1 MPKALIVEDEPLM
14 REYLWRNLDRIHNA
28 WKATACAKDGLEAIE
43 ILRHHSFDLVIT
55 DIRMPHCDGLEL
67 ASYINDNC
75 PGTAVVILSGHDEFE
90 YARSALQKGVSD
102 YLLKPLDDKALNALL
117 DRLASNKKL
126 SVDDGDEEPAVQD
139 QDSESPSLL
148 IERARLFIKENYTR
162 PLALNDVAQ
171 ALDVS
176 PSYLSSVFKSDKGEG
191 AGGEAACELQ
201 GRQGRRHSAGSRLH
215 IDQVLRLG
223 IQEVFRHDS
232 ERIPPI
238 GIRKLN
244 AIGRKELRSWR

>member
-14 REYLWRNLDRIHNA
+14 REYLWRNLERIHNT

-55 DIRMPHCDGLEL
+55 DIRMPRCDGLEL

-139 QDSESPSLL
+139 RDSESPSLL

-176 PSYLSSVFKSDKGEG
+176 PSYLSSVFKSDKGETYTKY
-191 AGGEAACELQ
+191 
-201 GRQGRRHSAGSRLH
+201 
-215 IDQVLRLG
+215 ILRLRMERAAKLLVSYKAG
-223 IQEVFRHDS
+223 KVGDIAQEAGFTSTKYFDS
-232 ERIPPI
+232 AFKKYFGMTPNEYRQSES
-238 GIRKLN
+238 G
-244 AIGRKELRSWR
+244 S

>member
-14 REYLWRNLDRIHNA
+14 REYLWRNLERIHNA

-55 DIRMPHCDGLEL
+55 DIRMPRCDGLEL

-75 PGTAVVILSGHDEFE
+75 PGTAVVVLSGHDEFE

-176 PSYLSSVFKSDKGEG
+176 PSYLSSVFKSDKGETYTKY
-191 AGGEAACELQ
+191 
-201 GRQGRRHSAGSRLH
+201 
-215 IDQVLRLG
+215 ILRLRMERAAKLLVSYKAG
-223 IQEVFRHDS
+223 KVGDIAQEAGFTSTKYFDS
-232 ERIPPI
+232 AFKKYFGMTPNEYRQSES
-238 GIRKLN
+238 G
-244 AIGRKELRSWR
+244 S

>member
-1 MPKALIVEDEPLM
+1 MLKALIVEDEPLM

-55 DIRMPHCDGLEL
+55 DIRMPRCDGLEL

-126 SVDDGDEEPAVQD
+126 SVDDGDEEPVVQD
-139 QDSESPSLL
+139 RDSESPSLL

-176 PSYLSSVFKSDKGEG
+176 PSYLSSVFKSDKGETYTKY
-191 AGGEAACELQ
+191 
-201 GRQGRRHSAGSRLH
+201 
-215 IDQVLRLG
+215 ILRLRMERAAKLLVSYKAG
-223 IQEVFRHDS
+223 KVGDIAQEAGFTSTKYFDS
-232 ERIPPI
+232 AFKKYFGMTPNEYRQSES
-238 GIRKLN
+238 G
-244 AIGRKELRSWR
+244 S

>member
-14 REYLWRNLDRIHNA
+14 REYLWRNLERIHNA

-55 DIRMPHCDGLEL
+55 DIRMPRCDGLEL

-126 SVDDGDEEPAVQD
+126 SMEDGDEEPAVQD

-176 PSYLSSVFKSDKGEG
+176 PSYLSSVFKSDKGETYTKY
-191 AGGEAACELQ
+191 
-201 GRQGRRHSAGSRLH
+201 
-215 IDQVLRLG
+215 ILRLRMERAAKLLVSYKAG
-223 IQEVFRHDS
+223 KVGDIAQEAGFTSTKYFDS
-232 ERIPPI
+232 AFKKYFGMTPNEYRQSES
-238 GIRKLN
+238 G
-244 AIGRKELRSWR
+244 S

>member
-55 DIRMPHCDGLEL
+55 DIRMPRCDGLEL

-126 SVDDGDEEPAVQD
+126 SVDDEDEEPVVQD

-176 PSYLSSVFKSDKGEG
+176 PSYLSSVFKSDKGETYTKY
-191 AGGEAACELQ
+191 
-201 GRQGRRHSAGSRLH
+201 
-215 IDQVLRLG
+215 ILRLRMERAAKLLVSYKAG
-223 IQEVFRHDS
+223 KVGDIAQEAGFTSTKYFDS
-232 ERIPPI
+232 AFKKYFGMTPNEYRQSES
-238 GIRKLN
+238 G
-244 AIGRKELRSWR
+244 S

>member
-14 REYLWRNLDRIHNA
+14 REYLWRNLERIHNA

-126 SVDDGDEEPAVQD
+126 SVDDGDEEPVVQD

-176 PSYLSSVFKSDKGEG
+176 PSYLSSVFKSDKGETYTKY
-191 AGGEAACELQ
+191 
-201 GRQGRRHSAGSRLH
+201 
-215 IDQVLRLG
+215 ILRLRMERAAKLLVSYKAG
-223 IQEVFRHDS
+223 KVGDIAQEAGFTSTKYFDS
-232 ERIPPI
+232 AFKKYFGMTPNEYRQSES
-238 GIRKLN
+238 G
-244 AIGRKELRSWR
+244 S

>member
-14 REYLWRNLDRIHNA
+14 REYLWRNLDRIHNT

-43 ILRHHSFDLVIT
+43 ILRHHAFDLVIT
-55 DIRMPHCDGLEL
+55 DIRMPRCDGLEL

-117 DRLASNKKL
+117 DRLASNKKP

-176 PSYLSSVFKSDKGEG
+176 PSYLSSVFKSDKGETYTKY
-191 AGGEAACELQ
+191 
-201 GRQGRRHSAGSRLH
+201 
-215 IDQVLRLG
+215 ILRLRMERAAKLLVSYKAG
-223 IQEVFRHDS
+223 KVGDIAQEAGFTSTKYFDS
-232 ERIPPI
+232 AFKKYFGMTPNEYRQSES
-238 GIRKLN
+238 G
-244 AIGRKELRSWR
+244 S

>member
-14 REYLWRNLDRIHNA
+14 REYLWRNLERIHNA

-55 DIRMPHCDGLEL
+55 DIRMPRCDGLEL

-117 DRLASNKKL
+117 DRLASNKKR

-139 QDSESPSLL
+139 RDSESPSLL

-176 PSYLSSVFKSDKGEG
+176 PSYLSSVFKSDKGETYTKY
-191 AGGEAACELQ
+191 
-201 GRQGRRHSAGSRLH
+201 
-215 IDQVLRLG
+215 ILRLRMERAAKLLVSYKAG
-223 IQEVFRHDS
+223 KVGDIAQEAGFTSTKYFDS
-232 ERIPPI
+232 AFKKYFGMTPNEYRQSES
-238 GIRKLN
+238 G
-244 AIGRKELRSWR
+244 S

>member
-43 ILRHHSFDLVIT
+43 ILRHHTFDLVIT
-55 DIRMPHCDGLEL
+55 DIRMPRCDGLEL

-75 PGTAVVILSGHDEFE
+75 PDTAVVILSGHDEFE

-139 QDSESPSLL
+139 RDSESPSLL

-176 PSYLSSVFKSDKGEG
+176 PSYLSSVFKSDKGETYTKY
-191 AGGEAACELQ
+191 
-201 GRQGRRHSAGSRLH
+201 
-215 IDQVLRLG
+215 ILRLRMERAAKLLVSYKAG
-223 IQEVFRHDS
+223 KVGDIAQEAGFTSTKYFDS
-232 ERIPPI
+232 AFKKYFGMTPNEYRQSES
-238 GIRKLN
+238 G
-244 AIGRKELRSWR
+244 S

>member
-14 REYLWRNLDRIHNA
+14 REYLWRNLERIHNA

-55 DIRMPHCDGLEL
+55 DIRMPRCDGLEL

-126 SVDDGDEEPAVQD
+126 SVDDGDEEPVVQD
-139 QDSESPSLL
+139 RDSESPSLL

-176 PSYLSSVFKSDKGEG
+176 PSYLSSVFKSDKGETYTKY
-191 AGGEAACELQ
+191 
-201 GRQGRRHSAGSRLH
+201 
-215 IDQVLRLG
+215 ILRLRMERAAKLLVSYKAG
-223 IQEVFRHDS
+223 KVGDIAQEAGFTSTKYFDS
-232 ERIPPI
+232 AFKKYFGMTPNEYRQSES
-238 GIRKLN
+238 G
-244 AIGRKELRSWR
+244 S

>member
-55 DIRMPHCDGLEL
+55 DIRMPRCDGLEL

-126 SVDDGDEEPAVQD
+126 SVDDGDEEPVVQD
-139 QDSESPSLL
+139 RDSESPSLL

-176 PSYLSSVFKSDKGEG
+176 PSYLSSAFKSDKGETYTKY
-191 AGGEAACELQ
+191 
-201 GRQGRRHSAGSRLH
+201 
-215 IDQVLRLG
+215 ILRLRMERAAKLLVSYKAG
-223 IQEVFRHDS
+223 KVGDIAQEAGFTSTKYFDS
-232 ERIPPI
+232 AFKKYFGMTPNEYRQSES
-238 GIRKLN
+238 G
-244 AIGRKELRSWR
+244 S

>member
-55 DIRMPHCDGLEL
+55 DIRMPRCDGLEL

-126 SVDDGDEEPAVQD
+126 SMEDGDEEPAVQD

-176 PSYLSSVFKSDKGEG
+176 PSYLSSVFKSDKGETYTKY
-191 AGGEAACELQ
+191 
-201 GRQGRRHSAGSRLH
+201 
-215 IDQVLRLG
+215 ILRLRMERAAKLLVSYKAG
-223 IQEVFRHDS
+223 KVGDIAQEAGFTSTKYFDS
-232 ERIPPI
+232 AFKKYFGMTPNEYRQSES
-238 GIRKLN
+238 G
-244 AIGRKELRSWR
+244 S

>member
-43 ILRHHSFDLVIT
+43 ILRHHTFDLVIT
-55 DIRMPHCDGLEL
+55 DIRMPRCDGLEL

-126 SVDDGDEEPAVQD
+126 SVDEGDEEPVVQD
-139 QDSESPSLL
+139 RDSESPSLL
-148 IERARLFIKENYTR
+148 IERARMFIKENYTR

-176 PSYLSSVFKSDKGEG
+176 PSYLSSVFKSDKGETYTKY
-191 AGGEAACELQ
+191 
-201 GRQGRRHSAGSRLH
+201 
-215 IDQVLRLG
+215 ILRLRMERAAKLLVSYKAG
-223 IQEVFRHDS
+223 KVGDIAQEAGFTSTKYFDS
-232 ERIPPI
+232 AEYRQS
-238 GIRKLN
+238 GS
-244 AIGRKELRSWR
+244 GS

>member
-14 REYLWRNLDRIHNA
+14 REYLWRNLERIHNA

-55 DIRMPHCDGLEL
+55 DIRMPRCDGLEL

-139 QDSESPSLL
+139 RDSESPSLL

-176 PSYLSSVFKSDKGEG
+176 PSYLSSVFKSDKGETYTKY
-191 AGGEAACELQ
+191 
-201 GRQGRRHSAGSRLH
+201 
-215 IDQVLRLG
+215 ILRLRMERAAKLLVSYKAG
-223 IQEVFRHDS
+223 KVGDIAQEAGFTSTKYFDS
-232 ERIPPI
+232 AFKKYFGMTPNEYRQSES
-238 GIRKLN
+238 G
-244 AIGRKELRSWR
+244 S

>member
-43 ILRHHSFDLVIT
+43 ILRHHAFDLVIT
-55 DIRMPHCDGLEL
+55 DIRMPRCDGLEL

-126 SVDDGDEEPAVQD
+126 SVDDGNEETVIQD

-176 PSYLSSVFKSDKGEG
+176 PSYLSSVFKSDKGETYTKY
-191 AGGEAACELQ
+191 
-201 GRQGRRHSAGSRLH
+201 
-215 IDQVLRLG
+215 ILRLRMERAAKLLVSYKAG
-223 IQEVFRHDS
+223 KVGDIAQEAGFTSTKYFDS
-232 ERIPPI
+232 AFKKYFGMTPNEYRQSES
-238 GIRKLN
+238 G
-244 AIGRKELRSWR
+244 S

>member
-43 ILRHHSFDLVIT
+43 ILRHHAFDLVIT
-55 DIRMPHCDGLEL
+55 DIRMPRCDGLEL

-117 DRLASNKKL
+117 DRLASNKKP
-126 SVDDGDEEPAVQD
+126 SVDDGDEEPVVQD

-176 PSYLSSVFKSDKGEG
+176 PSYLSSVFKSDKGETYTKY
-191 AGGEAACELQ
+191 
-201 GRQGRRHSAGSRLH
+201 
-215 IDQVLRLG
+215 ILRLRMERAAKLLVSYKAG
-223 IQEVFRHDS
+223 KVGDIAQEAGFTSTKYFDS
-232 ERIPPI
+232 AFKKYFGMTPNEYRQSES
-238 GIRKLN
+238 G
-244 AIGRKELRSWR
+244 S

>member
-14 REYLWRNLDRIHNA
+14 REYLWRNLERIHNA

-55 DIRMPHCDGLEL
+55 DIRMPRCDGLEL
-67 ASYINDNC
+67 ASYINDNY

-139 QDSESPSLL
+139 RDSESPSLL

-176 PSYLSSVFKSDKGEG
+176 PSYLSSVFKSDKGETYTKY
-191 AGGEAACELQ
+191 
-201 GRQGRRHSAGSRLH
+201 
-215 IDQVLRLG
+215 ILRLRMERAAKLLVSYKAG
-223 IQEVFRHDS
+223 KVGDIAQEAGFTSTKYFDS
-232 ERIPPI
+232 AFKKYFGMTPNEYRQSES
-238 GIRKLN
+238 G
-244 AIGRKELRSWR
+244 S

>member
-1 MPKALIVEDEPLM
+1 MLKALIVEDEPLM

-55 DIRMPHCDGLEL
+55 DIRMPRCDGLEL

-126 SVDDGDEEPAVQD
+126 SVDDGDEEPVVQD
-139 QDSESPSLL
+139 RDSESPSLL

-176 PSYLSSVFKSDKGEG
+176 PSYLSSVFKSDKGETYTKY
-191 AGGEAACELQ
+191 
-201 GRQGRRHSAGSRLH
+201 
-215 IDQVLRLG
+215 ILRLRMERAAKLLVSYKAG
-223 IQEVFRHDS
+223 KVGDIAQEAGFTSTKYFDS
-232 ERIPPI
+232 AFKKYFGMTPNEYRQS
-238 GIRKLN
+238 GS
-244 AIGRKELRSWR
+244 GS